1 MNTPRFA
8 TVISRYA
15 SELKQADRM
24 QPETLKDYQSA
35 ALRAVAARAQEAS
48 PFYREKLERA
58 GIRPGSLRGL
68 EDLPRLP
75 FLTKEELRGHP
86 WRLLTCERRDI
97 MIIQVSTGTSGEEEI
112 YSTQSRLDL
121 RYHMSA
127 HYPSLLPVT
136 AGDVCLNALPYEMS
150 TSGLAMHREFSE
162 NCQATVIAAGK
173 GGAYSTPAK
182 TLKVFRDLRPSIVI
196 TSPSWAIALA
206 EEAANHG
213 LSLPSMAPRRM
224 WLTGEGCSLAF
235 RRRVETLWGCPAFF
249 LYGSLEGGMM
259 GVECEAREGYHLTQ
273 GHTLLEVVA
282 PDTGVPLPLG
292 SVGEIV
298 VTALLRHDSP
308 LLRFRTGDLGV
319 FEEGACICGST
330 ASRFRVRGRAFE
342 QLQYRGQSVS
352 PIFLEEFLMRMP
364 EVGNWFHFVVPASD
378 TARIKIRCEPAAGVR
393 PSRELS
399 STLAS
404 RMEAFTHLPLDI
416 ELVEHLPRTGAK
428 ALRVVRE

>member
-1 MNTPRFA
+1 MDTSRLA
-8 TVISRYA
+8 TVISRHA
-15 SELKQADRM
+15 SELRQAERM
-24 QPETLKDYQSA
+24 QPETLKDYRSA
-35 ALRAVAARAQEAS
+35 ALRAVATRAQEAS

-58 GIRPGSLRGL
+58 GIRPGSIRGL

-75 FLTKEELRGHP
+75 FLTKEELHGHP
-86 WRLLTCERRDI
+86 WRLLTCERRDV
-97 MIIQVSTGTSGEEEI
+97 MIIQVSTGTSGGEEI
-112 YSTQSRLDL
+112 YSAQSRLDL
-121 RYHMSA
+121 QYHLSA

-136 AGDVCLNALPYEMS
+136 TGDVCLNALPYEMS
-150 TSGLAMHREFSE
+150 TAGLAMHREFTE

-206 EEAANHG
+206 EEAARQG

-224 WLTGEGCSLAF
+224 WLTGEGCSPAF
-235 RRRVETLWGCPAFF
+235 RRRVEALWGCAAFF

-259 GVECEAREGYHLTQ
+259 GVECEARQGYHLTQ

-282 PDTGVPLPLG
+282 PDTGEPLPPG
-292 SVGEIV
+292 SVGELV

-319 FEEGACICGST
+319 FEEGTCTCGAT
-330 ASRFRVRGRAFE
+330 ASRFRVRGRTFE

-378 TARIKIRCEPAAGVR
+378 TARIKVRCEPATGVR
-393 PSRELS
+393 PSRELG

-404 RMEAFTHLPLDI
+404 RMEFFTRLPLEI
-416 ELVEHLPRTGAK
+416 EFVEHLPRTSAK